1 MKNPKPGG
9 PSFARM
15 VVALV
20 LPMAL
25 QNLINVAVT
34 SADVLMLERVGTEV
48 LSGASL
54 AGQVQFIMTLIFFG
68 LTSGAAVLTAQ
79 YWGKGDTRTI
89 EKVMGIA
96 LRFSLIVAA
105 VFFLAAEA
113 VPELIMRLFTGDE
126 AVVGQGAVYLRIVAP
141 SYLFSSVTMVY
152 LNIMRSVERV
162 VVSMVVF
169 LISLLANI
177 ALNALFIFGLFGLPA
192 MGIAGAALATA
203 CARLIELVL
212 VLGYARWMK
221 TSPRIH
227 RRVCLRF
234 SDLFV
239 RDPLLFGDFMRYS
252 LPVIANELMWG
263 LGTSM
268 SAVVIGHIST
278 QMGAANAVA
287 QVARQLA
294 TVVSFGIANAAA
306 ILIGKVIGE
315 GRRDLATDYA
325 RKFIRLTLAA
335 GGCGSVIILAVRP
348 FLVAGLSLDPEA
360 RGLLSMMMLVM
371 AYFVFAQAYNTTQ
384 VVGVFRAGGDTR
396 FGLILDVS
404 TMWGGSILVASLA
417 AFVFDGSATLVYM
430 LLLSDELIKIP
441 FTTWRYRTRKWLR
454 SVTRDETGRQ
464 PDGEPLLP
472 YDGAD

>member
-1 MKNPKPGG
+1 
-9 PSFARM
+9 
-15 VVALV
+15 
-20 LPMAL
+20 
-25 QNLINVAVT
+25 
-34 SADVLMLERVGTEV
+34 
-48 LSGASL
+48 
-54 AGQVQFIMTLIFFG
+54 
-68 LTSGAAVLTAQ
+68 
-79 YWGKGDTRTI
+79 
-89 EKVMGIA
+89 
-96 LRFSLIVAA
+96 
-105 VFFLAAEA
+105 
-113 VPELIMRLFTGDE
+113 
-126 AVVGQGAVYLRIVAP
+126 
-141 SYLFSSVTMVY
+141 
-152 LNIMRSVERV
+152 MRSVERV

-278 QMGAANAVA
+278 QMVAANAVA